1 MKNVFV
7 IALLTGLST
16 SCSTIKNTNS
26 NSASQATTA
35 SRPEKTTNTP
45 VFLDNISIR
54 ADRKTVSE
62 TKPSSKNEVTPLKPE
77 STVKSPAVELTFPLQ
92 FKYSILLNV
101 PVEELGDEKT
111 ISFIEEW
118 YGTKYRYGGN
128 DKTGVDCSAFTK
140 CFIDHLYSINIPRTS
155 VDQYIHSKR
164 VKKEN
169 LQQGDLVFFRTTK
182 KSISHVGIYLQNNK
196 FVHASTSYGVVI
208 SDLDEDYYARRFA
221 GAGRVTKPFS
231 DLSRQEGK

>member
-7 IALLTGLST
+7 IVLLTGLST
-16 SCSTIKNTNS
+16 SCSTIQNTNS
-26 NSASQATTA
+26 NTGKQTSSAKQ
-35 SRPEKTTNTP
+35 PEKTTNTP

-54 ADRKTVSE
+54 ADRKSIPE
-62 TKPSSKNEVTPLKPE
+62 TKSESKSEGSAVKPE
-77 STVKSPAVELTFPLQ
+77 SSAKSPAVELTFPLQ

-101 PVEELGDEKT
+101 PVEELGDERT

-128 DKTGVDCSAFTK
+128 DKSGVDCSAFSK
-140 CFIDHLYSINIPRTS
+140 CFIDNLYSIDIPRTS
-155 VDQYIHSKR
+155 VEQYIYSKR

-208 SDLDEDYYARRFA
+208 SDLNEEYYARRYA
-221 GAGRVTKPFS
+221 GAGRVTKPFG
-231 DLSRQEGK
+231 DVSRKEGK

>member
-16 SCSTIKNTNS
+16 SCSTIKNANS
-26 NSASQATTA
+26 NAGSPSASASQ
-35 SRPEKTTNTP
+35 PEKSTNTP
-45 VFLDNISIR
+45 IFLDNISIR
-54 ADRKTVSE
+54 SDRKPVTE
-62 TKPSSKNEVTPLKPE
+62 TKSIKSEVSPVKFESS
-77 STVKSPAVELTFPLQ
+77 VKSPAVELTFPLQ

-101 PVEELGDEKT
+101 PVEELRDEKT
-111 ISFIEEW
+111 ITFIEEW

-128 DKTGVDCSAFTK
+128 DKSGVDCSAFTK
-140 CFIDHLYSINIPRTS
+140 CFVDYLYSINIPRTS
-155 VDQYIHSKR
+155 VEQYIHSKR

-196 FVHASTSYGVVI
+196 FVHSSTSYGVVI
-208 SDLDEDYYARRFA
+208 SDLGEDYYARRFA
-221 GAGRVTKPFS
+221 GAGRVTKPF
-231 DLSRQEGK
+231 DDVSRKETK